1 MSLLHF
7 KKSTLTFLRPN
18 PLVAFYSNSHSLHV
32 ISLRL
37 HETMDYPSLDVSK
50 QNRFHFIFLLLLKL
64 LSFVFLKRKAHHIP
78 SGEQSIIFGGVSE
91 L

>member
-1 MSLLHF
+1 
-7 KKSTLTFLRPN
+7 
-18 PLVAFYSNSHSLHV
+18 
-32 ISLRL
+32 
-37 HETMDYPSLDVSK
+37 MDYPSLDVSK
-50 QNRFHFIFLLLLKL
+50 KNRFHFIFLLLLKL

>member
-1 MSLLHF
+1 
-7 KKSTLTFLRPN
+7 
-18 PLVAFYSNSHSLHV
+18 
-32 ISLRL
+32 
-37 HETMDYPSLDVSK
+37 MDYPSLDVSK

-91 L
+91 LSEVRGWFIEISLSFSETSTDTF

>member
-18 PLVAFYSNSHSLHV
+18 PLVAFYLNSLHV